1 MRDSTLGNYKMP
13 PLTGFVLQI
22 LSICKSNITL
32 DRVLVR
38 QLSKIPS
45 LKPEN
50 ITYYT
55 APYATINNPDRG
67 AITLTST
74 GVVTGTPIGVTFLTQ
89 K

>member
-1 MRDSTLGNYKMP
+1 MP

-38 QLSKIPS
+38 QLSKIPPQDP
-45 LKPEN
+45 LKM
-50 ITYYT
+50 TYYT
-55 APYATINNPDRG
+55 APYATIKIPDRVD
-67 AITLTST
+67 ITLTRAE
-74 GVVTGTPIGVTFLTQ
+74 VVTGTPIGVTFLTQ